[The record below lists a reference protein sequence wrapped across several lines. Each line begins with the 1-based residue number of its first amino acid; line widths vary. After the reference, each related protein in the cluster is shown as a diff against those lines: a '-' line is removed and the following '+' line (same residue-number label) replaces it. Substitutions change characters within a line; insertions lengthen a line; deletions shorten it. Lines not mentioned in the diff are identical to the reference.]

1 MNSSRF
7 AALAGMLCI
16 SLMCSNAMANEF
28 YKWVDAKGVTHYTKT
43 PPPKNAKKTG
53 KVETYGWKNSYP
65 TPSQSTTPAAES
77 KSAKEENSAPV
88 EQNQSQPAASGKML

>member
-1 MNSSRF
+1 
-7 AALAGMLCI
+7 MLCI
-16 SLMCSNAMANEF
+16 SLMGSNAMANEF

-65 TPSQSTTPAAES
+65 TPSHSTAPAADS

-88 EQNQSQPAASGKML
+88 EQNQSQPAAQPATSGKML